1 MSSDEV
7 PDDETND
14 ASTSR
19 FETEL
24 QDMYEQYRRKR
35 LKSKLN
41 ELADTMEA
49 TILQC
54 RLARS
59 FFDADVAIDES
70 AKEEVQ
76 ATLESLERSEYDCVE
91 DRLPSLE
98 QAVEQE
104 ETAVQNRVQELRLE
118 RLSTVQA
125 MSRLNERV
133 ERADSAQLAA
143 LESLLEDWNWR
154 PQVYTDEADTL
165 EERRTAA
172 NDYGTEM
179 NAVYDQLKDDLFGVY
194 VGTELRP
201 LVDSLLDDERLT
213 LAKLS
218 EAEVEQLAGSDLA
231 EYVELSLS

>member
-1 MSSDEV
+1 MSSDETT
-7 PDDETND
+7 DDEF
-14 ASTSR
+14 SSQ

-35 LKSKLN
+35 LKSKLD
-41 ELADTMEA
+41 ELAATMEA

-54 RLARS
+54 GLARS
-59 FFDADVAIDES
+59 FFDEDVAIDES
-70 AKEEVQ
+70 AKGEVQ
-76 ATLESLERSEYDCVE
+76 ATLELLEGSEYDAVE

-98 QAVEQE
+98 AAVEDE
-104 ETAVQNRVQELRLE
+104 ATAVQNRVQELRLD

-133 ERADSAQLAA
+133 ERADSAQLTA
-143 LESLLEDWNWR
+143 LETLLEDWNWR

-165 EERRTAA
+165 AERRTAA
-172 NDYGTEM
+172 SEYGAEM
-179 NAVYDQLKDDLFGVY
+179 DAVYDQLKDDLFGVY
-194 VGTELRP
+194 EGTELRP
-201 LVDSLLDDERLT
+201 LVDSLLDDDRLT

-218 EAEVEQLAGSDLA
+218 EAEIEQLAESDLA